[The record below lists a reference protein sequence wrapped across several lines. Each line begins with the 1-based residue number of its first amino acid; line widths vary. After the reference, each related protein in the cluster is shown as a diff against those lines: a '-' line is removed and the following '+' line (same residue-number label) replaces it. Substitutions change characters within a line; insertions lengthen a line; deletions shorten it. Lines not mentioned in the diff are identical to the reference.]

1 MLRAETVA
9 AEFLDPW
16 RFAPFNPH
24 VLARYVQQIR
34 TGERACT
41 LRESQRGTQAHQ
53 VIAEAVARGASDQ
66 YIREVRR
73 AQQARLSFGDR
84 AFDNERCSAL
94 CDLVGEP
101 HAQNDYIVIRTS
113 LFSGMKRSVTGSN
126 AEIKDVTLPSVQ
138 AALAVASYLL
148 DVRTNPAMMPGQHT
162 HDRLAVCLAGIQAS
176 SGMEREGECSMTGG
190 LRKLD

>member
-126 AEIKDVTLPSVQ
+126 AEIKDVTSEC
-138 AALAVASYLL
+138 ASRARSGELL
-148 DVRTNPAMMPGQHT
+148 IRRPNQSGNDARATYA
-162 HDRLAVCLAGIQAS
+162 RS
-176 SGMEREGECSMTGG
+176 SRGMSCWNTSK
-190 LRKLD
+190 LRNGA